1 MNQVNVTGRLVY
13 EPELKSTQSGTSVLS
28 TRIAVSRNDKDKTT
42 DFFSL
47 KAWKSSA
54 EFISKYFHKG
64 DPIEVSGR
72 LQTESYEKQDGTKV
86 NEVVIVA
93 YEVGFVL
100 LRKTEA
106 EKAPTAPSK
115 EIPAPKREIPENF
128 VKKDEPIDPSSLP
141 FEV

>member
-13 EPELKSTQSGTSVLS
+13 EPELKTTQSGTSVLS

-42 DFFSL
+42 DFFNI
-47 KAWKSSA
+47 KAWKGTA

-64 DPIEVSGR
+64 DPVEITGK

-86 NEVVIVA
+86 SDVYILVG
-93 YEVGFVL
+93 EVGFVL
-100 LRKTEA
+100 PRKTEA

-128 VKKDEPIDPSSLP
+128 VKKDEPIDPSTLP

>member
-1 MNQVNVTGRLVY
+1 MNSINITGRLVY
-13 EPELKSTQSGTSVLS
+13 EPELKKTSGGTTFIS
-28 TRIAVSRNDKDKTT
+28 TRIAVQRNDKEKTT
-42 DFFSL
+42 DFFNL

-86 NEVVIVA
+86 SDVYILVG
-93 YEVGFVL
+93 EVGFVL
-100 LRKTEA
+100 SRKTEA

-128 VKKDEPIDPSSLP
+128 VKKDEPIDPSQLP

>member
-13 EPELKSTQSGTSVLS
+13 EPELKTTSSGTNFLS

-42 DFFSL
+42 DFFNL
-47 KAWKSSA
+47 KAWKTTA

-86 NEVVIVA
+86 SEVVIVA
-93 YEVGFVL
+93 NEVGFVL
-100 LRKTEA
+100 SRKTEA
-106 EKAPTAPSK
+106 EKAPTAPAR
-115 EIPAPKREIPENF
+115 EIPTPKKIPENF
-128 VKKDEPIDPSSLP
+128 GKKNEPIEPSQLP

>member
-1 MNQVNVTGRLVY
+1 MNSINITGRLVY
-13 EPELKSTQSGTSVLS
+13 EPELKKTSGGTTFIS
-28 TRIAVSRNDKDKTT
+28 TRIAVQRNDKDKTT
-42 DFFSL
+42 DFFNL

-93 YEVGFVL
+93 YDVGFVL
-100 LRKTEA
+100 LRKSEA

-128 VKKDEPIDPSSLP
+128 VKKDEPIDPSQLP

>member
-1 MNQVNVTGRLVY
+1 MNNVSITGRLVY
-13 EPELKSTQSGTSVLS
+13 EPEIKELQSGKKKLPM
-28 TRIAVSRNDKDKTT
+28 RLAVNRNDKNKTT
-42 DFFSL
+42 DFFNL
-47 KAWKSSA
+47 QAWDTTA
-54 EFISKYFHKG
+54 EFIAKYFHKG
-64 DPIEVSGR
+64 DPIEVTGR
-72 LQTESYEKQDGTKV
+72 LRTDSFEKQDGTKV

-100 LRKTEA
+100 LRKSEA

-128 VKKDEPIDPSSLP
+128 VKKDEPIDPSQLP

>member
-13 EPELKSTQSGTSVLS
+13 DPELKTTQSGTSVLS

-42 DFFSL
+42 DFFNL

-93 YEVGFVL
+93 YDVGFVL
-100 LRKTEA
+100 LRKAEA

-128 VKKDEPIDPSSLP
+128 VKKDEPIDPSQLP

>member
-13 EPELKSTQSGTSVLS
+13 DPELKTTQSGTSVLS

-42 DFFSL
+42 DFINI
-47 KAWKSSA
+47 KAWKGTA

-64 DPIEVSGR
+64 DPVEITGK

-86 NEVVIVA
+86 SDVYILVN
-93 YEVGFVL
+93 EVGFVL
-100 LRKTEA
+100 SRKTEA

-115 EIPAPKREIPENF
+115 QIPAPKREIPENF
-128 VKKDEPIDPSSLP
+128 VKKDEPIDPSQLP

>member
-1 MNQVNVTGRLVY
+1 MNSINITGRLVY
-13 EPELKSTQSGTSVLS
+13 EPELKNTQSGTSVLS

-42 DFFSL
+42 DFINI
-47 KAWKSSA
+47 KAWKGTA

-64 DPIEVSGR
+64 DPVEITGK
-72 LQTESYEKQDGTKV
+72 LQTESYERQDGTKV
-86 NEVVIVA
+86 SDVYILVG
-93 YEVGFVL
+93 EVGFVL
-100 LRKTEA
+100 SKKTEA

-128 VKKDEPIDPSSLP
+128 VKKDEPIDPSKLP

>member
-13 EPELKSTQSGTSVLS
+13 EPELKTTQSGTSVLS

-42 DFFSL
+42 DFINI
-47 KAWKSSA
+47 KAWKGTA

-64 DPIEVSGR
+64 DPVEITGK

-86 NEVVIVA
+86 SDVYILVG
-93 YEVGFVL
+93 EVGFVL
-100 LRKTEA
+100 SRKTEA

-128 VKKDEPIDPSSLP
+128 VKKDEPIDPSQLP

>member
-13 EPELKSTQSGTSVLS
+13 EPELKTTQSGTSVLS

-42 DFFSL
+42 DFFNI
-47 KAWKSSA
+47 KAWKGTA

-93 YEVGFVL
+93 YDVGFVL
-100 LRKTEA
+100 LRKSEA

-115 EIPAPKREIPENF
+115 EIPENF

>member
-13 EPELKSTQSGTSVLS
+13 EPELKTTQSGTSVLS

-42 DFFSL
+42 DFFNL

-86 NEVVIVA
+86 SDVYILVG
-93 YEVGFVL
+93 EVGFVL
-100 LRKTEA
+100 SRKTEA
-106 EKAPTAPSK
+106 EKAPTAPKNPMK
-115 EIPAPKREIPENF
+115 EIPIPKKE
-128 VKKDEPIDPSSLP
+128 EPIDPSKLP